1 MPDISLRSPLRTPRK
16 PLPVL
21 VVLAAAVLA
30 NLLCA
35 SVAHSLGLGN
45 LQSGLDNGFVGAVTH
60 RPLGVSTQRAV
71 GVVAGG
77 MAGSTS
83 GAAAASS
90 AAESGQDST
99 AGPVTRPSA
108 ASESASIDPPAVL
121 PAETQQLLDDSKRQ
135 QAQLVDLRQRLAASE
150 AANRWLPWL
159 LLGLVG
165 ALAGLLWSGLRLHRT
180 RREHDQRTWS
190 AAAAELSAS
199 LRPDGSAS
207 AATPLFSPDQR
218 LGPSPDAAVPLAA
231 PSDGP
236 AGSAPDPH
244 RDVVARAAADT
255 TGGSQARSGGLGLGA
270 FGSGVPPRPVSVEEL
285 LDLEQQVDFFMVLG
299 QQQSA
304 IDLLLGHVRATG
316 GTSALPYFKL
326 LEIYRHQQDEA
337 AYERTRERFNLRFN
351 AAAPDWQG
359 DLAAGRQL
367 DAYPE
372 VIERLQHAW
381 ASPLRAVAE
390 LESLLL
396 RRTDMEPFDLPA
408 FHDVLTLHALVRDMP
423 TDTAVAS
430 NTEQAASDAQ
440 RLVPATGWADLPPA
454 STVAMPNSSVDLL
467 LPLGDVGMPSTGRQ
481 AVAEPV
487 GARAMLAE
495 WVYSRSTVPASN
507 RSGVA
512 GALQGAVSR
521 PAKLDLDL
529 SDFAPAPREFTR
541 PAAFT
546 DVDMRRDSRISDL
559 APFDD
564 SDLLPPSIS
573 RR

>member
-1 MPDISLRSPLRTPRK
+1 M
-16 PLPVL
+16 L
-21 VVLAAAVLA
+21 VVLATAVLG
-30 NLLCA
+30 NLLCPGL
-35 SVAHSLGLGN
+35 AHAIGIN
-45 LQSGLDNGFVGAVTH
+45 PLQPWSDGGFVGAVTH
-60 RPLGVSTQRAV
+60 KPPSVRAQSA
-71 GVVAGG
+71 AGG
-77 MAGSTS
+77 MAAPMAGDAGHQGGGASALPAPGSVAV
-83 GAAAASS
+83 AAAA
-90 AAESGQDST
+90 AESSHT
-99 AGPVTRPSA
+99 ALA
-108 ASESASIDPPAVL
+108 DPPVAVS
-121 PAETQQLLDDSKRQ
+121 AETQQLLADSKLQ
-135 QAQLVDLRQRLAASE
+135 LAQLVDLRQRLAASE

-190 AAAAELSAS
+190 AAAAEMSAS
-199 LRPDGSAS
+199 LRPDGPAS
-207 AATPLFSPDQR
+207 AAAPLFTADQR
-218 LGPSPDAAVPLAA
+218 VVSGFVAAVPAA
-231 PSDGP
+231 IPPGGPS
-236 AGSAPDPH
+236 ASTPDPR
-244 RDVVARAAADT
+244 RDALARGTDMAGMATARPGASGA
-255 TGGSQARSGGLGLGA
+255 GG
-270 FGSGVPPRPVSVEEL
+270 FGTGVPPRPVSVEEL

-326 LEIYRHQQDEA
+326 LEIYRQQDDEE

-351 AAAPDWQG
+351 AAAPDWHG

-367 DAYPE
+367 DAYPD
-372 VIERLQHAW
+372 VILRLQLAW
-381 ASPLRAVAE
+381 SSPLRAAAE

-396 RRTDMEPFDLPA
+396 RRADLEPFDLPA

-423 TDTAVAS
+423 AGA
-430 NTEQAASDAQ
+430 ELPAGDAQ
-440 RLVPATGWADLPPA
+440 RAEPTAVRASLPAASPAAVPSG
-454 STVAMPNSSVDLL
+454 NVDLL
-467 LPLGDVGMPSTGRQ
+467 LPLGDVGMPPTGRQ
-481 AVAEPV
+481 RVGEPA

-495 WVYSRSTVPASN
+495 WVYSRSVAPAS
-507 RSGVA
+507 SSTGVA
-512 GALQGAVSR
+512 GAVSR

-546 DVDMRRDSRISDL
+546 DVDMRRASRISDL

>member
-1 MPDISLRSPLRTPRK
+1 MPEIPLRSPLRTPRK

-21 VVLAAAVLA
+21 VVLSVAVLS

-35 SVAHSLGLGN
+35 GMVHGLN
-45 LQSGLDNGFVGAVTH
+45 VNNPQPWLDSGFVGAITH
-60 RPLGVSTQRAV
+60 KPLTARAQDA
-71 GVVAGG
+71 AGG
-77 MAGSTS
+77 TAGGTS
-83 GAAAASS
+83 GAVAAPNAADAGQSS
-90 AAESGQDST
+90 AA
-99 AGPVTRPSA
+99 APLLPSA
-108 ASESASIDPPAVL
+108 AAAEPNPLDPPAAP
-121 PAETQQLLDDSKRQ
+121 PAEIQHLLDDSRRQ
-135 QAQLVDLRQRLAASE
+135 QAELVDLRQRLAASE

-190 AAAAELSAS
+190 AAAAEMSAS
-199 LRPDGSAS
+199 QRQDGPAS
-207 AATPLFSPDQR
+207 VAAPLFTPDQR
-218 LGPSPDAAVPLAA
+218 MVLGSVAVVPAASPDVPTTPTPTPRRDALA
-231 PSDGP
+231 
-236 AGSAPDPH
+236 
-244 RDVVARAAADT
+244 RVADS
-255 TGGSQARSGGLGLGA
+255 TGGGLARPGATGIGA
-270 FGSGVPPRPVSVEEL
+270 FGSGMPPRPVSVEEL

-326 LEIYRHQQDEA
+326 LEIYRHQDDEE

-351 AAAPDWQG
+351 AAAPDWRG
-359 DLAAGRQL
+359 DLSAGRHL
-367 DAYPE
+367 DAYPD

-396 RRTDMEPFDLPA
+396 RRADMEPFDLPA

-423 TDTAVAS
+423 TGAELPASAGLSAVDMPQAVPAAMVVDII
-430 NTEQAASDAQ
+430 AAS
-440 RLVPATGWADLPPA
+440 V
-454 STVAMPNSSVDLL
+454 VAMPTGSVDLL
-467 LPLGDVGMPSTGRQ
+467 LPLGDVGMPPTGHQR
-481 AVAEPV
+481 VAEPV

-495 WVYSRSTVPASN
+495 WVYSRSVAPASSS
-507 RSGVA
+507 SG
-512 GALQGAVSR
+512 LPGAVSR

>member
-1 MPDISLRSPLRTPRK
+1 M
-16 PLPVL
+16 
-21 VVLAAAVLA
+21 
-30 NLLCA
+30 
-35 SVAHSLGLGN
+35 AHGVN
-45 LQSGLDNGFVGAVTH
+45 VNNPQSGLDSGFVGAVTH
-60 RPLGVSTQRAV
+60 KPLAARTQAA
-71 GVVAGG
+71 AGG
-77 MAGSTS
+77 LS
-83 GAAAASS
+83 GTTPAAAA
-90 AAESGQDST
+90 
-99 AGPVTRPSA
+99 PSA
-108 ASESASIDPPAVL
+108 ADAGQSSATSALLPPTAAAEPSPLDPPTAL
-121 PAETQQLLDDSKRQ
+121 PAETQQLLDDSRRQ

-180 RREHDQRTWS
+180 RREHEQRTWS
-190 AAAAELSAS
+190 AAAAEMSAA
-199 LRPDGSAS
+199 LRPDGPAS
-207 AATPLFSPDQR
+207 AAAPLFTPDQR
-218 LGPSPDAAVPLAA
+218 MVSAPGAGVSATALA
-231 PSDGP
+231 DGP
-236 AGSAPDPH
+236 TTPTPDPR
-244 RDVVARAAADT
+244 RDALVRAAADT
-255 TGGSQARSGGLGLGA
+255 TGGGLARPGGAVPGG

-316 GTSALPYFKL
+316 GTNALPYFKL
-326 LEIYRHQQDEA
+326 LEIYRHQADEE

-359 DLAAGRQL
+359 DLAAGRNL
-367 DAYPE
+367 DAYPD
-372 VIERLQHAW
+372 VVERLQHAW
-381 ASPLRAVAE
+381 ASPLRAAAE

-396 RRTDMEPFDLPA
+396 RRADMEPFDLPA

-423 TDTAVAS
+423 TGAELSASAGLSTADKA
-430 NTEQAASDAQ
+430 QAAPTA
-440 RLVPATGWADLPPA
+440 LVVDRPAA
-454 STVAMPNSSVDLL
+454 SPVATSPGSVDLL
-467 LPLGDVGMPSTGRQ
+467 LPLGDVGMPPTGRQ
-481 AVAEPV
+481 RVAEPV

-495 WVYSRSTVPASN
+495 WVYSRSVAPASN
-507 RSGVA
+507 SGAAGSQQVA
-512 GALQGAVSR
+512 ASR

-564 SDLLPPSIS
+564 SDMLPPSIS